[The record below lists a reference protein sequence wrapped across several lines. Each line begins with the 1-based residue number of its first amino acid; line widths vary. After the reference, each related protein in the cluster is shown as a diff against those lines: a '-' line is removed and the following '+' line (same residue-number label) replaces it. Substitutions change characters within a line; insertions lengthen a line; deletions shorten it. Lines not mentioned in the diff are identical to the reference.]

1 MTATKKPND
10 ERNTMSGNIID
21 IIERSQARHALREE
35 RALSDLHAGI
45 ADAVAPFGPN
55 RHGRTN
61 SDWDISFWFAVL
73 SPVFGILAGFLA
85 AFLIYD

>member
-35 RALSDLHAGI
+35 HALSDLHAGI

-61 SDWDISFWFAVL
+61 SDWDISFWFAVW
-73 SPVFGILAGFLA
+73 SPLLGALLAVLVLMIF
-85 AFLIYD
+85 FR